1 MTVSLSSR
9 DHQTNLG
16 KRKNGR
22 CEEDITKVSG
32 KGWEQRVRSSVCYT
46 HEGLSSALGYKLG
59 ERWCADLRRSLG
71 NFTLPTSIPLFCNSA
86 GKNVAV
92 SRNSTRS
99 HLPPGGSFWVSYYG
113 VTDSLISQWGVILCA
128 GGLQFALR
136 QRDLRLSFVCRS
148 IARTSKKS
156 LLSAPWNIC
165 PTAAL
170 MAKHMATD
178 AFSAMPTCT
187 YKSKTLFHDQFLYL
201 LQMQGWFHNTFLTNC
216 LWAYT
221 GLFQCTMTCA
231 RRWGFCILRE
241 NGKSPFLWSVHALLF
256 VNFKDFILIF
266 TST

>member
-32 KGWEQRVRSSVCYT
+32 KGWEQRVRSSVCYP

-59 ERWCADLRRSLG
+59 KRWCADLRRSLG
-71 NFTLPTSIPLFCNSA
+71 NFTLPTSIPLLCNSA

-113 VTDSLISQWGVILCA
+113 VTDSLISQWGVILYA

-165 PTAAL
+165 PTAAP

-178 AFSAMPTCT
+178 VFSAMPTCT
-187 YKSKTLFHDQFLYL
+187 YKSKTLSF
-201 LQMQGWFHNTFLTNC
+201 MINS
-216 LWAYT
+216 
-221 GLFQCTMTCA
+221 CTYYKCRA
-231 RRWGFCILRE
+231 GFIIHFWLMLM
-241 NGKSPFLWSVHALLF
+241 GVHWIFSVHHDLCKEVGFLHF
-256 VNFKDFILIF
+256 RGKWEEPISVICTCLPVC
-266 TST
+266 